1 MPCGQRARVP
11 GGGGISVPFHCI
23 WGEGLY
29 LALERSR
36 EAVRGREALFQ
47 PCGPGEEAG
56 GRPVPSGGEP

>member
-1 MPCGQRARVP
+1 MCPADSGP
-11 GGGGISVPFHCI
+11 GSLGEEASL

-29 LALERSR
+29 LALERSG

-56 GRPVPSGGEP
+56 GRPVPGGGEP

>member
-11 GGGGISVPFHCI
+11 GGGGISV
-23 WGEGLY
+23 GEGLY
-29 LALERSR
+29 LALERSG

-56 GRPVPSGGEP
+56 GRPVPGGGEP